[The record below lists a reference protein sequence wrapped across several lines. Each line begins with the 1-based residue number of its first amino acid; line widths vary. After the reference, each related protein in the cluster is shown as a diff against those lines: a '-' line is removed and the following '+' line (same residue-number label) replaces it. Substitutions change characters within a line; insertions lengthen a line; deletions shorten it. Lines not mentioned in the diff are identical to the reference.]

1 MNEKPTIL
9 DHAFNWLA
17 TTPGQ
22 ILIAG
27 LIGGVIRWLTPGAG
41 DWRARLLS
49 LISGAATAWYFA
61 PPASSLVA
69 GWMSRPA
76 DDVQVVAAIAFFL
89 GVGGI
94 SIVALLVDISKR
106 LNSSAVSKRLV
117 ETIVFAFTGKGP
129 TP

>member
-1 MNEKPTIL
+1 MNYKPTFF
-9 DHAFNWLA
+9 DHALNWLG

-22 ILIAG
+22 VLVAG

-76 DDVQVVAAIAFFL
+76 DDVQLVAAIAFFL

-106 LNSSAVSKRLV
+106 LNTAAVSKRLV
-117 ETIVFAFTGKGP
+117 DALVLLVTGRGP